1 MLTGPGWWIADLNR
15 ILSVALPSLNLIL
28 DEAEGLPVE
37 VQLVSDCTP
46 FDQAD
51 ILVLYLTLLEWETS
65 QEGANKITRTSC
77 RAIDGKDTE
86 MTMVYPFTKIF
97 HDKRI
102 LIQRGHLHSSILA
115 IPLS

>member
-1 MLTGPGWWIADLNR
+1 MGPGWWIADLNR
-15 ILSVALPSLNLIL
+15 ILSAGLPSLNLIL
-28 DEAEGLPVE
+28 DEAEGLPVK

-46 FDQAD
+46 FEQAD
-51 ILVLYLTLLEWETS
+51 TLVCTPTLLEWETS
-65 QEGANKITRTSC
+65 QEGANKISRTSC
-77 RAIDGKDTE
+77 RAIEGKDTE